1 MMHVERTDLPEVRL
15 YVPPVRQD
23 NRGGRYLSFSA
34 DELRAAGVEFSIAEE
49 FVYSIAR
56 RDTLY
61 GIHFQNAPQRQ
72 AKLVS
77 LLAGSGV
84 DYVVDLRRDSP
95 SYCRWIAREISAAG
109 REHVLVPSG
118 FGHVFRSLEDNVMM
132 LFRVDTPFDLQYS
145 RTISYRDPQIALDIR
160 EREFLLSEYDA
171 AAPVL
176 AQSDCNL

>member
-1 MMHVERTDLPEVRL
+1 MMHVEQTDLPEVCV
-15 YVPPVRQD
+15 YVPPLCQD
-23 NRGGRYLSFSA
+23 KRGSKYLSFAA

-72 AKLVS
+72 ARLVS

-109 REHVLVPSG
+109 REHVLVPPG

-145 RTISYRDPQIALDIR
+145 RTISYHDPQIALDIR
-160 EREFLLSEYDA
+160 EREFILSEYDA
-171 AAPVL
+171 AAPML